1 MPGLPGLPPPG
12 FSQAAP
18 MPPPQ
23 SQGLPGLPPPG
34 FSVAAQPQQ
43 PTFAGDLPAI
53 GGRFIQGAADLA
65 STAENVVQFPQR
77 ASRYLLNQMYP
88 QVYPPNDPTLGDKI
102 QEGMK
107 ASNFPTEPKTGLG
120 KVAGEI
126 AYYAPN
132 AAIPGGATKS
142 GLFSLLS
149 GGLGAGVTKAAGG
162 GEAAQGV
169 AGLATSVAAPLSA
182 RGVSKAATGV
192 ADEFLKGA
200 LNVQRS
206 DLAKAEKYVPNS
218 GKITNKESTLM
229 RALRGVQE
237 RGLFKGGTQIPE
249 IAERNR
255 GAISSLGD
263 EVTDLL
269 KQGDAAQKARNNFGF
284 PTFDRVRKFLKAH
297 PHEEDQ
303 LRDQF
308 HNRLGVIMRNWDNS
322 ISGANKEK
330 QALYNIGYEGAAA
343 NDSRAL
349 DRAIAS
355 DFREFIEQQSG
366 KLLGPEAAEK
376 IKGINAQQGQ
386 HLAIED
392 LLLKNKYQEEM
403 PGGAAKALRRM
414 VVSPVGGS
422 ALGVGA
428 TAVTGNPMFALAGL
442 LGAAATSRS
451 GQFAISKNARR
462 LSNLAGAFGKNAT
475 AGIIPAL
482 QQISKGAEPEE
493 AAAMDAVP
501 PEMLAK
507 LSPPAI
513 ESPAAPPKPEQI
525 QAEPV
530 VSDGENLEPDLDAIR
545 YVESRGNVDAVSPK
559 GALGPYQLMPANIKT
574 FGVKNPH
581 DEKESRPAARKLLSE
596 ELKRFGG
603 DRRIA
608 YAAYNAGS
616 PKVKR
621 AIRAAQRF
629 GWKTDFDH
637 IRHFLPKETRSYVEQ
652 VLEAMQIS
660 SGNGMG

>member
-12 FSQAAP
+12 FSQAAS

-23 SQGLPGLPPPG
+23 MPQQPQGLPGLPPPG
-34 FSVAAQPQQ
+34 FSVAAQPEQ

-77 ASRYLLNQMYP
+77 ASRYLLNQIYP
-88 QVYPPNDPTLGDKI
+88 QVYPPNDPTLGDQI

-107 ASNFPTEPKTGLG
+107 ASDFPTEPKTGLG

-182 RGVSKAATGV
+182 RGASKVATGV

-263 EVTDLL
+263 EATDLL
-269 KQGDAAQKARNNFGF
+269 QQVDAAQKAQNSFGF
-284 PTFDRVRKFLKAH
+284 PTFDRVRQFLKAH

-366 KLLGPEAAEK
+366 KLLGPEVAEK
-376 IKGINAQQGQ
+376 IKGVNARQGQ

-414 VVSPVGGS
+414 FVSPMGGS

-442 LGAAATSRS
+442 LGAAGTSRA
-451 GQFAISKNARR
+451 GQFGISKTARR
-462 LSNLAGAFGKNAT
+462 LSNATGALGKNAT
-475 AGIIPAL
+475 AGILPAL
-482 QQISKGAEPEE
+482 QQISEGSEPQE
-493 AAAMDAVP
+493 AAAMDAPP
-501 PEMLAK
+501 PEMMAK

-513 ESPAAPPKPEQI
+513 ERPAVESKPV
-525 QAEPV
+525 AE
-530 VSDGENLEPDLDAIR
+530 SGDDLEPDLNAIR
-545 YVESRGNVDAVSPK
+545 YVESRGNVNAVSPK
-559 GALGPYQLMPANIKT
+559 GARGSYQLMPANIKT
-574 FGVKNPH
+574 FGVKDPH
-581 DEKESRPAARKLLSE
+581 DEKESRVAARKLLSE

-637 IRHFLPKETRSYVEQ
+637 IRYFLPKETRSYVEQ
-652 VLEAMQIS
+652 VLKAMQKS
-660 SGNGMG
+660 PGNGMG